1 MFAKALFSE
10 MMGEYNTAI
19 ATYQGDMDEFFGAIA
34 FNLQVPTEDEQT
46 GKPLKAKQL
55 KKEII
60 KNCNEYTL
68 LIIPKAKRLTTAI
81 KYWVEKMMQAGA
93 IVVCLSVVKPVG
105 EIFLE
110 MLEIEL
116 DLPSN
121 KTIREIMRA
130 EANILGLELTSSE
143 IADLQASAGKNPLV
157 ARKVIRKHALNLKQG
172 KIEHSQYI
180 VIMPIIIACLMAFGI
195 VRFIGMGTRNK
206 GLYIFGGVTLVAGMT
221 LKQLGQVKGARKRFG
236 Q

>member
-1 MFAKALFSE
+1 
-10 MMGEYNTAI
+10 
-19 ATYQGDMDEFFGAIA
+19 
-34 FNLQVPTEDEQT
+34 
-46 GKPLKAKQL
+46 
-55 KKEII
+55 
-60 KNCNEYTL
+60 
-68 LIIPKAKRLTTAI
+68 I
-81 KYWVEKMMQAGA
+81 KYWVEGMKKAGA
-93 IVVCLSVVKPVG
+93 IIVCLAVAKPAG

-130 EANILGLELTSSE
+130 EADILGLDLSSSE
-143 IADLQASAGKNPLV
+143 IADLQASAGRNPLI
-157 ARKVIRKHALNLKQG
+157 ARKVIRKHALDLKQG

-195 VRFIGMGTRNK
+195 VRFIGMGTRNRS
-206 GLYIFGGVTLVAGMT
+206 LYIFGGVALVSGMT
-221 LKQLGQVKGARKRFG
+221 LKQLGQVRGARKRFG

>member
-10 MMGEYNTAI
+10 MVGEFNSAI
-19 ATYQGDMDEFFGAIA
+19 ATYQGELVEFFQAIA
-34 FNLQVPTEDEQT
+34 FQLQVPTEDEEK
-46 GKPLKAKQL
+46 GKPLNGKQL
-55 KKEII
+55 KKEIL

-68 LIIPKAKRLTTAI
+68 LILPKAKRLTSAI
-81 KYWVEKMMQAGA
+81 KYWVEGMKKAGA
-93 IVVCLSVVKPVG
+93 IIVCLAVAKPAG

-130 EANILGLELTSSE
+130 EADILGLDLSSSE
-143 IADLQASAGKNPLV
+143 IADLQASAGRNPLI
-157 ARKVIRKHALNLKQG
+157 ARKVIRKHALDLKQG
-172 KIEHSQYI
+172 KIEHTQYI

-195 VRFIGMGTRNK
+195 VRFIGMGTRNRS
-206 GLYIFGGVTLVAGMT
+206 LYIFGGVALVSGMT
-221 LKQLGQVKGARKRFG
+221 LKQLGQVRGARKRFG